1 MLSGE
6 PVAQASMCAADIT
19 MQSSCCCL
27 LRWLRPF
34 YSSLSSSC
42 VQHQSNQPT
51 PSPLSPRIR
60 EGNYKSWEKFPR
72 GVQELNP
79 RHWVGR
85 SERFRGEPPTSSS
98 ETLVRGGLASLDLHL
113 FTGFLPFFP
122 VFGIARGIPST

>member
-51 PSPLSPRIR
+51 PSPLSP
-60 EGNYKSWEKFPR
+60 GH
-72 GVQELNP
+72 LA
-79 RHWVGR
+79 
-85 SERFRGEPPTSSS
+85 
-98 ETLVRGGLASLDLHL
+98 GLALSPTQLQMASSPPLWCSPAVATRPRSLSQRQRLW
-113 FTGFLPFFP
+113 T
-122 VFGIARGIPST
+122 